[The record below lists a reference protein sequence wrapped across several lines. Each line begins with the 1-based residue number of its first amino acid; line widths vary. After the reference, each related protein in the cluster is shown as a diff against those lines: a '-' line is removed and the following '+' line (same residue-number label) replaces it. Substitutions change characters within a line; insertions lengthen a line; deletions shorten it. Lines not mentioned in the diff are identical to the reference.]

1 MSKIRPYTEKDMKAV
16 HLCAVRNKKTK
27 VVGTITGWDDEYV
40 YVSNQE
46 ESLGWAT
53 YLQLL
58 RLYTFL
64 DGSICGIKDTRK

>member
-1 MSKIRPYTEKDMKAV
+1 MSKIRPYTPDRMSAV
-16 HLCAVRNKKTK
+16 HLCAVRNKKTNI
-27 VVGTITGWDDEYV
+27 VGTITGWDDKYV

-64 DGSICGIKDTRK
+64 DGSICGIEEDEK

>member
-1 MSKIRPYTEKDMKAV
+1 MSKIRPYTKKDMPAV
-16 HLCAVRNKKTK
+16 HLCAVENKRTTI
-27 VVGTITGWDDEYV
+27 VGTITGWDDKYV

-58 RLYTFL
+58 NNYKFL
-64 DGSICGIKDTRK
+64 DGSACGIEEDDV